1 MGLFTSN
8 NYILTTSLNQSEIYA
23 VLTEKT
29 AALSEAVWRFSRK
42 KLYIGKV
49 KDGEIDIVYK
59 GFLRAI
65 AFVGEFSDGKLV
77 IKESVNRKARYTL
90 LFGLILGFTWLGF
103 EIFLYTNNNK
113 THFNLLL
120 FFSIAFIVDFLML
133 TIDKGKAIKQFAAL
147 LKAEIVSKEKCKKK

>member
-1 MGLFTSN
+1 MSFFKSSSYTLSTPLS
-8 NYILTTSLNQSEIYA
+8 QPEIYVILA
-23 VLTEKT
+23 EKT

-42 KLYIGKV
+42 KLFIGKV
-49 KDGEIDIVYK
+49 NDGEIDIVYN

-113 THFNLLL
+113 THFNLLF
-120 FFSIAFIVDFLML
+120 FFSIKVQTFWFNY
-133 TIDKGKAIKQFAAL
+133 Q
-147 LKAEIVSKEKCKKK
+147 SS